1 MIQWIQN
8 KKIKYEIIQCRYYND
23 CIKFMVEVVKQ
34 KIVIRSSKVLY
45 INVGGYQPLISLC
58 NKALNA
64 TSK

>member
-34 KIVIRSSKVLY
+34 KKNNQIKKGLVYKCRWLSATY
-45 INVGGYQPLISLC
+45 FPL
-58 NKALNA
+58 
-64 TSK
+64 